1 MQAGETVGLAADG
14 WSVDVFTQKDMVR
27 GRSGD
32 TGMRV
37 EKTEEKVEY
46 VVLTLPILEAQRLL
60 NLLTNS
66 QAIWEQSS
74 DPELLR
80 ILYNELD
87 PLLRT

>member
-1 MQAGETVGLAADG
+1 
-14 WSVDVFTQKDMVR
+14 MVR
-27 GRSGD
+27 ERSGK

>member
-1 MQAGETVGLAADG
+1 MQAGEAVGLAVDG
-14 WSVDVFTQKDMVR
+14 WSAGVFTQKDMVR
-27 GRSGD
+27 ERSGK